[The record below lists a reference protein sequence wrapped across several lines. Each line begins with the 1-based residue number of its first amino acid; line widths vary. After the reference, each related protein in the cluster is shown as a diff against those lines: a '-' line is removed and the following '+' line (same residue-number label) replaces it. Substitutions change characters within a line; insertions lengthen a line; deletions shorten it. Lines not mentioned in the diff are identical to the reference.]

1 MLTLKNDKQFNFTVR
16 LNLDNPRHRLAME
29 KLRSRS
35 GSYSASVVEAL
46 TREANHSAVYSD
58 ADELKAIMR
67 QAFLEAMKELPTS
80 MQPII
85 ASDESSGKGEI
96 SDEDFDTADTFMS
109 GLGC

>member
-1 MLTLKNDKQFNFTVR
+1 MLTLKNEHQFNFTVR
-16 LNLDNPRHRLAME
+16 LNLNNPRHRLALE

-35 GSYSASVVEAL
+35 GSYTAFIVEAL

-67 QAFLEAMKELPTS
+67 QAFLEAMRELPIT

-85 ASDESSGKGEI
+85 ASDESNRNGEI
-96 SDEDFDTADTFMS
+96 SDDDFDLADDFMS